1 MIVFESQ
8 DIKIEQINGKKDF
21 INDFNI
27 ILNGSGQIIQH
38 NEDNK
43 YSEDKIIIE
52 DKGNLLRRHFLFK
65 KELDYCDNISV
76 KFISSSILI
85 INFERSFHLIFLKDF
100 MIYSFPG
107 NEFHISDDYILFLN
121 EEAYTDCTSVSYINL
136 LSRQRDIL
144 DWVVNFFSKWDGYV
158 GLGFEIKNGILE
170 YEGVNQKYF
179 FDLNRNSHPLV
190 TNDII
195 NSHKLD
201 SNNYWGLFID
211 FHTIKS
217 TLNEDGSFTTV
228 RTEIGELLYRYKY
241 AFDLTV
247 ESELVE
253 RVSSFILKHFTYCD
267 ILIPLPPSNLNRPYQ
282 PLFELVQ
289 KISERTRIPCN
300 LNYLKKKE
308 TPPLKSIEDS
318 TLRSEILKNAFY
330 LADDRYKNK
339 RVLLIDDLFRSG
351 ETLNASIRTLKEQG
365 KVSDIYVLTITKTRT
380 KK

>member
-1 MIVFESQ
+1 MIIFESQ
-8 DIKIEQINGKKDF
+8 NIKIEQISGKKDF

-27 ILNGSGQIIQH
+27 ILNGSGNLIQH
-38 NEDNK
+38 NEGHK

-52 DKGNLLRRHFLFK
+52 DKINSLKRHYLFQ

-76 KFISSSILI
+76 RFISSSILV
-85 INFERSFHLIFLKDF
+85 INFERSFHLIFLNDL

-136 LSRQRDIL
+136 LTRKRDIL
-144 DWVVNFFSKWDGYV
+144 NWVVDFFSKWDGYV

-190 TNDII
+190 VNDII

-201 SNNYWGLFID
+201 SDDYWGLFID

-217 TLNEDGSFTTV
+217 TFNEDGSFTTV

-247 ESELVE
+247 ESRLVE
-253 RVSSFILKHFTYCD
+253 RVSSFILKYFPYCD

-282 PLFELVQ
+282 PLFELAQ
-289 KISERTRIPCN
+289 KISERVRIPCN
-300 LNYLKKKE
+300 SNYLKKKE

-330 LADDRYKNK
+330 VADERYNRK